1 MNSQYNYSEGE
12 KEELSIEENLNE
24 FSLDEDEINNKNNK
38 KNTRLL
44 TIKSKLKV
52 FSYSKKYNKT
62 EAAKHFDIPSTTIND
77 LVKNISKFLALP

>member
-52 FSYSKKYNKT
+52 IAYSEYYN
-62 EAAKHFDIPSTTIND
+62 
-77 LVKNISKFLALP
+77 

>member
-52 FSYSKKYNKT
+52 FSYSKKYNKI
-62 EAAKHFDIPSTTIND
+62 EAAKHLDIPSTTIND

>member
-52 FSYSKKYNKT
+52 F
-62 EAAKHFDIPSTTIND
+62 
-77 LVKNISKFLALP
+77 FLF